1 MQHKVP
7 KADPENPMLTS
18 SHMNGNQ
25 VTDYKDDLTHGHW
38 ETNDN
43 ALTRIFNYGKIS
55 ITYLKLNNFI
65 SNKRLNIMM
74 EKVLFVILNQHEPIN
89 LKTTLLER
97 ILTLFCAVQSIQ
109 GCS

>member
-1 MQHKVP
+1 MNFNTISVQHKVP
-7 KADPENPMLTS
+7 KADPENPMLMS
-18 SHMNGNQ
+18 SDMSENQ
-25 VTDYKDDLTHGHW
+25 VTDYKDDLAHGHE

-74 EKVLFVILNQHEPIN
+74 EKELSVFLNQ
-89 LKTTLLER
+89 
-97 ILTLFCAVQSIQ
+97 
-109 GCS
+109 